1 MDNQLSD
8 SGIILIGIATACAFM
23 GLIFLPLWI
32 EPFIELV
39 KTIFRKI
46 GTLRD
51 ELIWKIDDAKN
62 ARKNNI
68 RKKQLMKNSKIIVSV
83 ESEPVQKTTSDG
95 RILEF
100 IKVKMKSGDVK
111 ELYKNVDFTYSWFW
125 ADDHSAA
132 SEDTP
137 DVIRKLL
144 DHYRIDHATTMK

>member
-1 MDNQLSD
+1 MNDSLSD
-8 SGIILIGIATACAFM
+8 ALVILIFTA
-23 GLIFLPLWI
+23 GLCTLLALVFFPVWIGPLLEWI
-32 EPFIELV
+32 KYMSNAIS
-39 KTIFRKI
+39 R
-46 GTLRD
+46 LRD
-51 ELIWKIDDAKN
+51 NIIWKIDDAKN
-62 ARKNNI
+62 ASKKKR
-68 RKKQLMKNSKIIVSV
+68 RKKQLMKDSKVIVSV
-83 ESEPVQKTTSDG
+83 ESEPVHKTTSDG

-111 ELYKNVDFTYSWFW
+111 ELYKNVDFTYPWFW

>member
-1 MDNQLSD
+1 MNDALSD
-8 SGIILIGIATACAFM
+8 ALVILIFTAVACAFLA
-23 GLIFLPLWI
+23 LIFLPLWI
-32 EPFIELV
+32 GSLV
-39 KTIFRKI
+39 EWIKDMSNAISR
-46 GTLRD
+46 LRD
-51 ELIWKIDDAKN
+51 NIIWKIDVAKN
-62 ARKNNI
+62 ARKNK
-68 RKKQLMKNSKIIVSV
+68 RRQKQLMKDSKVIVSV